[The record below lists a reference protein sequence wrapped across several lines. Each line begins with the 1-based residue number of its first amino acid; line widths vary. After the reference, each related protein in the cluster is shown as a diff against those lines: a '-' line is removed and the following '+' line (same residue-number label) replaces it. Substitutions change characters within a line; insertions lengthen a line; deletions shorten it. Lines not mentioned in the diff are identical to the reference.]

1 MLFRSVSTTIGV
13 ERLTAI
19 TQWAEATGN
28 KLFLGETG
36 VNTDATSL
44 TALDNMLT
52 YMTQHSVWQGITYW
66 AGGPWWGDSY
76 WGSIEP
82 ANGVDKPQMT
92 VMEQHLLPLFATV
105 QHTAD
110 TVREIGDVA
119 RFQVRRLERLGNRI
133 ARLSALSSAV
143 SRGVAVAITA
153 LLKKKE
159 A

>member
-1 MLFRSVSTTIGV
+1 MALETSAAIIAVSLALLSSV
-13 ERLTAI
+13 LTAVLVAVFVFVRRI
-19 TQWAEATGN
+19 TVV
-28 KLFLGETG
+28 L
-36 VNTDATSL
+36 S
-44 TALDNMLT
+44 
-52 YMTQHSVWQGITYW
+52 
-66 AGGPWWGDSY
+66 
-76 WGSIEP
+76 
-82 ANGVDKPQMT
+82 